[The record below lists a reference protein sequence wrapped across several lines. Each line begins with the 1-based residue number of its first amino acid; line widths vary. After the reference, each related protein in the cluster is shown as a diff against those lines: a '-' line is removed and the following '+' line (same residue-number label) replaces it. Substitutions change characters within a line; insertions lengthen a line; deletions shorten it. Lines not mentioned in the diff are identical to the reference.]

1 MGSIGVLLYTVLQ
14 LFIVAL
20 IARLVLDYVEMF
32 ARNWQPKGIALVF
45 AEFVFTVTE
54 KPLAFVRRF
63 VPPLRVGSISIDL
76 AFILLFFGVQLL
88 MRIVILL

>member
-1 MGSIGVLLYTVLQ
+1 MGAIGVLLYTVLQ

-20 IARLVLDYVEMF
+20 IARLVLDYVQMF

-45 AEFVFTVTE
+45 AEFVFTATE

>member
-20 IARLVLDYVEMF
+20 IARLVLDYVQMF

-63 VPPLRVGSISIDL
+63 VPPLRVGSISIDR

>member
-1 MGSIGVLLYTVLQ
+1 MGALGLVLYSILQ

-20 IARLVLDYVEMF
+20 IARLVLDYVQMF
-32 ARNWQPKGIALVF
+32 ARNWQPKGIALLF

-88 MRIVILL
+88 MRVVVLL

>member
-1 MGSIGVLLYTVLQ
+1 MGGLGVILYTVLQ

-20 IARLVLDYVEMF
+20 IARLVLDYVQMF

-54 KPLAFVRRF
+54 KPLAFVWQF
-63 VPPLRVGSISIDL
+63 VPPLRVGSVSIDL

>member
-20 IARLVLDYVEMF
+20 IARLVLDYVQMF

-63 VPPLRVGSISIDL
+63 VPPLCVGSISIDL

>member
-1 MGSIGVLLYTVLQ
+1 MGSIGALLYTVLQ

-20 IARLVLDYVEMF
+20 IARLVLDYVQMF

>member
-1 MGSIGVLLYTVLQ
+1 MGGLGVILYTVLQ

-20 IARLVLDYVEMF
+20 IASLVLDYVQMF

-54 KPLAFVRRF
+54 KPLAFVRQF
-63 VPPLRVGSISIDL
+63 VPPLRVGSVSIDL